1 MDYKDQTFTGE
12 VVKIDDNKFEE
23 CSFVRCE
30 VIFAGGARF
39 GLLHCTFDAC
49 AFSFEG
55 AAQNTLNFMAL
66 LYDEGGSEGQKFVE
80 DTFNRLKLGSNSRTE
95 N

>member
-12 VVKIDDNKFEE
+12 LVNIDNNKFEE
-23 CSFVRCE
+23 CSFVRCK
-30 VIFAGGARF
+30 VIYAGGERF

-55 AAQNTLNFMAL
+55 PAQNPLNFMAL
-66 LYDEGGSEGQKFVE
+66 LYREGGSEGQKFVE
-80 DTFNRLKLGSNSRTE
+80 DIFNQVKLGNHS
-95 N
+95 